1 MYEGTMAM
9 KSTQLRAFLQ
19 KSRSDG
25 VQSMRTTNST
35 VKIMTHTVSMREMS
49 TSCHSPGWWR
59 LVTVSKMS
67 ASVLVMMTRKMRV
80 FGTGWFSEKSQR
92 RERRP
97 ISPGGCGLLL
107 SDCCANEE
115 ASAREGGAFPVTV
128 PLTRLVRRSAV
139 EVMLCRLSLLR
150 SPLMSGR
157 PREIMYQCTCQCR
170 VVLRF
175 TQAAFEK
182 RLLRKNSE
190 SGPLRGRDIAATF
203 TVIVPL
209 RRRPGGWAPPAAAA
223 ATTMLAA
230 GARSCC
236 SAHRDES
243 GFITRPEGVSLVPP
257 VSVSNEVDCDSVV
270 SSCAVVA
277 ISARHDACR
286 HEGRGHLRDGARHA
300 TNHATNS
307 GTTNGRCQRDVRHFC
322 NIVS

>member
-1 MYEGTMAM
+1 
-9 KSTQLRAFLQ
+9 
-19 KSRSDG
+19 
-25 VQSMRTTNST
+25 
-35 VKIMTHTVSMREMS
+35 MS
-49 TSCHSPGWWR
+49 TSCHLPGWWR
-59 LVTVSKMS
+59 LVSVSRCRERARRQKM
-67 ASVLVMMTRKMRV
+67 KV

-243 GFITRPEGVSLVPP
+243 GFITRPEGEVGAP
-257 VSVSNEVDCDSVV
+257 VSSPRSRFDSVV
-270 SSCAVVA
+270 PCALVA
-277 ISARHDACR
+277 MFATTLADMKAAAIFASALVTPRIATVPRMAAANETYDISATSLADELER
-286 HEGRGHLRDGARHA
+286 RG
-300 TNHATNS
+300 
-307 GTTNGRCQRDVRHFC
+307 
-322 NIVS
+322 